1 MAECF
6 AVEKEDIPCEQRI
19 STSELSSREDMVQ
32 VVPRESKKKVY
43 EDIDLGEFDLDIDYS
58 KKKKKKAKKEL
69 EKVENEILETETTI
83 AHTDAMA
90 TIMNAHAISAEA
102 KAIAA
107 QANAISM
114 VADAVASKLDEVV
127 IALGEDLEI
136 LNLKKKKKKKA
147 LKALVDEDT
156 EVKEVTGSVAEDVD
170 DDEPTYDQMLNRLY
184 DQLYAGRPEM
194 RADVASK
201 RIKPPSLAKIGTKK
215 TCWTNFSDYQVT
227 FNRPIDHMQ
236 SFVLSELGVTGSLN
250 EESQL
255 IMKTRIMT
263 KNVESLLRKYIDEY
277 VRCVTCKGIETNLV
291 KDSASK
297 LHFIQCKKCLASRS
311 VAAIKAGYQA
321 TTKADRKAARE

>member
-1 MAECF
+1 MADCL
-6 AVEKEDIPCEQRI
+6 AVEK
-19 STSELSSREDMVQ
+19 EDMVQ

-43 EDIDLGEFDLDIDYS
+43 EDIDLGEFDLEIDYS
-58 KKKKKKAKKEL
+58 KKKKKKAKKAIEQ
-69 EKVENEILETETTI
+69 VENEIHETETTI

-90 TIMNAHAISAEA
+90 TIMHAHAISAEA

-114 VADAVASKLDEVV
+114 VADAVAGKLDEVV
-127 IALGEDLEI
+127 IALGEDLEL
-136 LNLKKKKKKKA
+136 LNSKKKKKKKA
-147 LKALVDEDT
+147 LKALEDT
-156 EVKEVTGSVAEDVD
+156 EDEVVKVTDDVD
-170 DDEPTYDQMLNRLY
+170 DTSFTYDQMLNRLY
-184 DQLYAGRPEM
+184 DQLYANRPEM

-236 SFVLSELGVTGSLN
+236 SFVLSELGTTGSLN
-250 EESQL
+250 EDNQL

-263 KNVESLLRKYIDEY
+263 KNVESLLRKYIDQY
-277 VRCVTCKGIETNLV
+277 VRCSTCKGIETNLV

-297 LHFIQCKKCLASRS
+297 LHFIQCKTCMASRS